1 MVLFPTTDK
10 MPLKGAGMVTWSG
23 SCDIHFLNFGRMWIV
38 ADTSTQKINC
48 LIRGMVRIMW
58 TTF

>member
-48 LIRGMVRIMW
+48 LIRGMVRIM
-58 TTF
+58 